1 MGLAINVNTDYT
13 SPMTQIKPTDAHH
26 HGNLKEALVSYA
38 LSAADQ
44 GVLSELSV
52 RKAAR
57 DLGVSPGAAY
67 RHFPDKDALM
77 RTVAARGFD
86 ALADAFEKAV
96 PFESTVQSAGEA
108 RRRFARLAMAYTEFA
123 RTRTEL
129 RRLMFG
135 PLGLAPTSKLDRPS
149 TYDWLAK
156 CLAELAE
163 FGIIGEPQAEH
174 QLFAWSAIHGLSDLQ
189 SSPAIGGQSS
199 ETSVERQCALVINA
213 LAV

>member
-1 MGLAINVNTDYT
+1 MALT
-13 SPMTQIKPTDAHH
+13 KPSDAHH
-26 HGNLKEALVSYA
+26 HGNLKEALVSYT
-38 LSAADQ
+38 LSAADE
-44 GVLSELSV
+44 GALSELSV

-96 PFESTVQSAGEA
+96 PFKSKA
-108 RRRFARLAMAYTEFA
+108 RSSQDARARFVRLAMAYTEFA

-129 RRLMFG
+129 WRLMFG
-135 PLGLAPTSKLDRPS
+135 PLGLAPNPTAERPS

-156 CLAELAE
+156 CLAELAK
-163 FGIIGEPQAEH
+163 FDIIGEPQAEH
-174 QLFAWSAIHGLSDLQ
+174 QFFAWSAIHGLSDLQ
-189 SSPAIGGQSS
+189 NSPAIIGQSNQ
-199 ETSVERQCALVINA
+199 TSVERQCALIMDA